1 MNYKNINDYELLYYV
16 KENDDN
22 ALNTLFN
29 KYEPVINKLASKYYN
44 KYKYIGITYDDL
56 VQEARIGL
64 MNSIKSFDDEQS
76 LFYSFTVLCIERQ
89 LINYTKA
96 HNRLKN
102 YPLNSS
108 NVFSSKRIEYVED
121 SNIDDILL
129 ENEKYFECKNYLK
142 FNLSI
147 VYELRYNGF
156 SFKDISKLLDIPRS
170 TVDGRISLIRKYL
183 HNNLKV
189 KF

>member
-29 KYEPVINKLASKYYN
+29 KYDPVINKLASKYYR
-44 KYKYIGITYDDL
+44 KYKYIGITYEDL
-56 VQEARIGL
+56 IQEARIGL

-76 LFYSFTVLCIERQ
+76 LFYSFCVLCIERQ
-89 LINYTKA
+89 LINYTKSY
-96 HNRLKN
+96 NRLKN

-108 NVFSSKRIEYVED
+108 TGEIPKGFDFVDNTDVD
-121 SNIDDILL
+121 QILL

-156 SFKDISKLLDIPRS
+156 SFKDISKLLGAPRS
-170 TVDGRISLIRKYL
+170 TIDGRISLIRKYL

>member
-1 MNYKNINDYELLYYV
+1 MNYKNNNDYELLYYV
-16 KENDDN
+16 KENDDE
-22 ALNTLFN
+22 ALNTLFV
-29 KYEPVINKLASKYYN
+29 KYDPIINKLSNKYYK
-44 KYKYIGITYDDL
+44 KYKYIGIDYDDL

-76 LFYSFTVLCIERQ
+76 MFYSFTILCIERQ
-89 LINYTKA
+89 LINYTKS

-102 YPLNSS
+102 YPLNTS
-108 NVFSSKRIEYVED
+108 NNTIPYKECFIENSRIDE
-121 SNIDDILL
+121 ILL
-129 ENEKYFECKNYLK
+129 ENEKYFECKNILNYK
-142 FNLSI
+142 LSI

-156 SFKDISKLLDIPRS
+156 SFKDIAKLLDIPRS

-183 HNNLKV
+183 YNNLKV

>member
-16 KENDDN
+16 KENDDE
-22 ALNTLFN
+22 ALNTLFV
-29 KYEPVINKLASKYYN
+29 KYDPIINKLSNKYYK

-64 MNSIKSFDDEQS
+64 MNSIKNFDDEQS
-76 LFYSFTVLCIERQ
+76 MFYSFTLLCIERQ
-89 LINYTKA
+89 LINYTKSY
-96 HNRLKN
+96 NRLKN
-102 YPLNSS
+102 YPLNTSS
-108 NVFSSKRIEYVED
+108 INISIKD
-121 SNIDDILL
+121 SFVDNRKIDEILL
-129 ENEKYFECKNYLK
+129 ENEKYFECKNSLNHK
-142 FNLSI
+142 LSV

-156 SFKDISKLLDIPRS
+156 SFKDIASLLDIPRS

-183 HNNLKV
+183 YNNLKV